1 MATPNSEDK
10 LLSKKAAQSEG
21 KLLLSRQE
29 AAARLSISPRSL
41 DYLISDG
48 VIPVRRIGSRVLV
61 PYEHL
66 LSFASRD
73 YRKRLVG

>member
-1 MATPNSEDK
+1 MAILDSEYKMVPKKAARSEDK
-10 LLSKKAAQSEG
+10 LL
-21 KLLLSRQE
+21 LSRRE

-48 VIPVRRIGSRVLV
+48 VIPVRRIGSRVLI

-66 LSFASRD
+66 LFFASRD
-73 YRKRLVG
+73 YRKRLVS